1 MLIRFVAKSDR
12 LIYFQG
18 MEMRGFPASLPEFQR
33 VFPDDAACAAYL
45 EHLRWPAGFVCAHCG
60 HQEEPYRFPSRS
72 SVVLRCRACKKNT
85 SLTVGTVMR
94 SSHTP
99 LSTWFWAAYLLTTQ
113 TPGMSALQF
122 QRQLDL
128 SRYETAFTLLHKLR
142 AGMVRPERDT
152 IGGEHPV
159 EIDECLVGGKTRGEG
174 RGVHLKVTVV
184 GAVEVRTLK
193 PEEAG
198 NLTATYAGRMDT
210 F

>member
-113 TPGMSALQF
+113 TPGMSAARRQLGWPV
-122 QRQLDL
+122 QRQL
-128 SRYETAFTLLHKLR
+128 
-142 AGMVRPERDT
+142 
-152 IGGEHPV
+152 
-159 EIDECLVGGKTRGEG
+159 
-174 RGVHLKVTVV
+174 
-184 GAVEVRTLK
+184 
-193 PEEAG
+193 
-198 NLTATYAGRMDT
+198 
-210 F
+210 